1 MTELHRRAGVVRWLL
16 ACLATLGVVLTAPS
30 VVLAQAVYPVS
41 SIKLIIPVPPGGA
54 ADLIGRLV
62 ARRLGDALG
71 QTIVVENVGGATGTI
86 AAQQVARAK
95 PDGYTL
101 LLSSSTTHGTAPAA
115 FRSLPYDP
123 IAGFTHIRLL
133 ATVPAVAVVTKSLP
147 VNSIQE
153 LVAYSKAHPDQ
164 LNYGSSGNG
173 SPLNFWSEMFKQAS
187 GASLNHVPYKG
198 SGPAV
203 TDLIAGR
210 IQVMFDGLPAQISN
224 IEAGNTRAL
233 AVLHQQRLSAL
244 PDTPTMPELG
254 YPTVLGGLWYG
265 VSGPAGLDPAVADRL
280 DLELRKIGELPE
292 FEEALR
298 SRGILQTPLARGDYS
313 AFIVAENQK
322 YRRIAQ
328 IAGMQPE

>member
-1 MTELHRRAGVVRWLL
+1 
-16 ACLATLGVVLTAPS
+16 
-30 VVLAQAVYPVS
+30 
-41 SIKLIIPVPPGGA
+41 
-54 ADLIGRLV
+54 
-62 ARRLGDALG
+62 
-71 QTIVVENVGGATGTI
+71 
-86 AAQQVARAK
+86 
-95 PDGYTL
+95 
-101 LLSSSTTHGTAPAA
+101 
-115 FRSLPYDP
+115 
-123 IAGFTHIRLL
+123 
-133 ATVPAVAVVTKSLP
+133 
-147 VNSIQE
+147 
-153 LVAYSKAHPDQ
+153 
-164 LNYGSSGNG
+164 
-173 SPLNFWSEMFKQAS
+173 
-187 GASLNHVPYKG
+187 
-198 SGPAV
+198 
-203 TDLIAGR
+203 
-210 IQVMFDGLPAQISN
+210 MFDGLPAQISN